1 MIILPEVRVGRRLH
15 PRPPRAKADAT
26 KRDQRTRSNRPKV
39 ASASG
44 LMQHSERSSGKKQE
58 VTPILSKEA
67 DAKVNLIIV
76 DKDCHPKDSSEQPN
90 PVAIEFKNELSRDEL
105 NASASRMSE
114 SHNEQHGAF
123 DSEKEA
129 LSKVPLSDPI
139 CCFTSDDE
147 EMTHAPTRKYK
158 RPFGEINLDLKAEEH
173 ESLEDQKRRN
183 SGPSQ
188 PQNLHTLQMMQGRDQ
203 EPSWD
208 AARFKASV
216 DTDPTKDSNVK
227 EKVCQNTKE
236 NESKQLLAAQQIAL
250 C

>member
-1 MIILPEVRVGRRLH
+1 MPKLKSLGSPGRNIKSFFHDQSELLSDH
-15 PRPPRAKADAT
+15 PSGSTSRKKAASSRPPRAKADAT

-44 LMQHSERSSGKKQE
+44 LMQQYERSSGKKQE

-67 DAKVNLIIV
+67 DAKVNSIIV

-105 NASASRMSE
+105 NAPASRMSE

-129 LSKVPLSDPI
+129 QSKVPLSDPI

-147 EMTHAPTRKYK
+147 E
-158 RPFGEINLDLKAEEH
+158 
-173 ESLEDQKRRN
+173 
-183 SGPSQ
+183 
-188 PQNLHTLQMMQGRDQ
+188 
-203 EPSWD
+203 
-208 AARFKASV
+208 
-216 DTDPTKDSNVK
+216 
-227 EKVCQNTKE
+227 
-236 NESKQLLAAQQIAL
+236 
-250 C
+250 